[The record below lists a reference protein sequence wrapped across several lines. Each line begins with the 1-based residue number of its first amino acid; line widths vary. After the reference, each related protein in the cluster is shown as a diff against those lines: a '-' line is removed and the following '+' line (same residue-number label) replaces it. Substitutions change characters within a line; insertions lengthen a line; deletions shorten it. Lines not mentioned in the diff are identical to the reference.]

1 MSTGTTEP
9 TSSAD
14 GSDALAPT
22 DRTRL
27 RRRADR
33 GHFDRATIDA
43 ILDEALVA
51 HVGFVVDG
59 RPVVLPMA
67 YGRIDRTLYL
77 HGAAA
82 NAMLRAMVGAPA
94 CVTVTLNDG
103 LVLARSTFHHSMN
116 YRSVAIFGEGRKVE
130 DPDEKRA
137 ALDAVVEHLV
147 PGRTADARPP
157 TDNELRATL
166 VVALPIEEASAKVRA
181 AGPGDEPDDLD
192 LPVWAG
198 VIPLATVASEPE
210 PDADH
215 PPTVPT
221 PSYASTYAR

>member
-1 MSTGTTEP
+1 MSTGTAEP
-9 TSSAD
+9 TDSSD
-14 GSDALAPT
+14 SSETLTPT

-27 RRRADR
+27 RRKADR

-67 YGRIDRTLYL
+67 YGRIGTTLYL

-82 NAMLRAMVGAPA
+82 NAMLRATVGAPA
-94 CVTVTLNDG
+94 CVTVTLNDA

-130 DPDEKRA
+130 DPEEKRA

-157 TDNELRATL
+157 TDNELRTTL

-181 AGPGDEPDDLD
+181 AGPGDEPEDVD

-198 VIPLATVASEPE
+198 VIPLATVAGAPQ
-210 PDADH
+210 PDAEH
-215 PPTVPT
+215 PPTVAVP
-221 PSYASTYAR
+221 PYASTYAR